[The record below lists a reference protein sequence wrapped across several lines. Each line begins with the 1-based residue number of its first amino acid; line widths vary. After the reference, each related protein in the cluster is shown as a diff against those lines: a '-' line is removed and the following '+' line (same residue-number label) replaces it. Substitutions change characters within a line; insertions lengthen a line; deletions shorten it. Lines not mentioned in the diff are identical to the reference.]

1 MMTPLDIAIM
11 VLVVMGGF
19 QGNGAAT
26 LMEVV
31 LATVRKYDGY
41 GDGQHFRPQDEYDTA
56 DKAYYVSDVL
66 YDVADGASTVRMV
79 YCSATRNTVV
89 M

>member
-1 MMTPLDIAIM
+1 MMTTMDIVIK
-11 VLVVMGGF
+11 VLVVMGDF

-31 LATVRKYDGY
+31 PATVRKYDGY
-41 GDGQHFRPQDEYDTA
+41 RDGQHFRLQDEYDTA
-56 DKAYYVSDVL
+56 DKAYDVSDVL